1 MLSLIKIITVNI
13 IKWIKQDMAEGAGMR
28 EIFGY
33 FLLVSGLIGCIIFDI
48 TDSIMWL
55 VIGIGLLLTGIILV
69 LNPSREYVS
78 MITEILGM
86 ISISVGVI
94 ITVFGITIFKY
105 PLTVP
110 IGVGL
115 LLLGLILLPGSSRE
129 KLIGFIG
136 RQLRTPGGYRRERE
150 ILEERP
156 VPKKKP
162 KGFSRV
168 KKKEYKKIPKDAID
182 PFTHHDIHDLIA
194 QGKSIIRCRD
204 CGAYYDKE
212 VWEHYGK
219 ICVRI
224 GCSNAEV

>member
-162 KGFSRV
+162 KG
-168 KKKEYKKIPKDAID
+168 
-182 PFTHHDIHDLIA
+182 DLIA